1 MNKTRAADAGPDTK
15 TRILESAAAVFA
27 RKGYHDT
34 RMDDIVAESGASKG
48 GIYFHWPSKEKVFL
62 ALIDSFAALLEERLK
77 ERLSAAPGGMARL
90 DEALAVCV
98 ETFGRYKPL
107 AKVAFVQASGLGMA
121 FERKRQAIGDRFI
134 AIIKENLETAA
145 MEGSIPPL
153 DAELA
158 AHVWMGALNEVIMR
172 WIQTGSPDAAASL
185 PALRTILLRSVGVAD
200 GRLRT

>member
-1 MNKTRAADAGPDTK
+1 MNTTRAADASPDTK

-48 GIYFHWPSKEKVFL
+48 GIYFHWPSKEKIFL
-62 ALIDSFAALLEERLK
+62 ALIDSFADQLEGRLK

-98 ETFGRYKPL
+98 ETFGRYKLL

-145 MEGSIPPL
+145 TEGSIPPL

-158 AHVWMGALNEVIMR
+158 AHVWMGALNEIIMR